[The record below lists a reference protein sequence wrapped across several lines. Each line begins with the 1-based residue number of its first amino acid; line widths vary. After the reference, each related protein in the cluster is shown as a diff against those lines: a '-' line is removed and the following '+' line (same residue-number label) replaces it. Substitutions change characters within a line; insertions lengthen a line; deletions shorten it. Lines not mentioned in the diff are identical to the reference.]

1 MNHNAPR
8 TTSTT
13 PPNTLRTRRT
23 PSRNID
29 SESYG
34 AHTTAASST
43 LQSMINTPLAPYQP
57 TAAPL
62 PRRHP
67 SRANTAIHDS
77 DRPLNASRDTAL
89 RHGRESQRTSSNSS
103 STFWDSP
110 WSSFQDLASQ
120 LLNGSDGSE
129 ETVTS
134 RPQNRKRRPLAATH
148 DRITSAPPAQWGP
161 SGSAGKSLG
170 KGSKEDRLAH
180 VQAKKREGLL
190 AANGHV
196 LPDTTGRFKRRGSDE
211 MHHGSGPPVE
221 TEDRDALVYLHPVKP
236 QDTLAGVMI
245 KYNCEPNVF
254 RKANRLWPNDS
265 IQIRKVVMLPV
276 EACGIKGRKLPDAA
290 PTPEPSTET
299 PDEDFMPTPTAH
311 RPPWPSN
318 TQNQHPQE
326 TPFSSVPSSP
336 SISVTGPPEDSEPPW
351 KHDSWVT
358 IDGFASAVEI
368 ARLPRRTLGFFP
380 RSRRKSQSNSHSH
393 SDLGNNN
400 NSSPPPSSLDLPR
413 LSLQSTSFRNGNK
426 SRSSSTANYPSLSYL
441 HGPGG
446 VGTLGKD
453 VRGPGPAPDGL
464 NKLFAAHLPSVAPR
478 GDSFESQRSDHS
490 SSALGIENVG
500 GAIEG

>member
-1 MNHNAPR
+1 MNYDTPR

-13 PPNTLRTRRT
+13 PPNNTLRTRRT
-23 PSRNID
+23 PSRTID

-43 LQSMINTPLAPYQP
+43 TPFAPYQP

-62 PRRHP
+62 PRRHL
-67 SRANTAIHDS
+67 SRADTAIHDS
-77 DRPLNASRDTAL
+77 DRPLHASRDTAL
-89 RHGRESQRTSSNSS
+89 RRGRESQRTSSNSS
-103 STFWDSP
+103 STFWNSP

-211 MHHGSGPPVE
+211 MPHGSAPPAEE

-276 EACGIKGRKLPDAA
+276 EACGVKGRKLPDAA
-290 PTPEPSTET
+290 PTPEPSTGT
-299 PDEDFMPTPTAH
+299 PDEDFMPTPSAH

-336 SISVTGPPEDSEPPW
+336 SISVTGPPEDSEPAW

-358 IDGFASAVEI
+358 IDGFASPVEI
-368 ARLPRRTLGFFP
+368 A
-380 RSRRKSQSNSHSH
+380 
-393 SDLGNNN
+393 
-400 NSSPPPSSLDLPR
+400 
-413 LSLQSTSFRNGNK
+413 
-426 SRSSSTANYPSLSYL
+426 
-441 HGPGG
+441 
-446 VGTLGKD
+446 
-453 VRGPGPAPDGL
+453 
-464 NKLFAAHLPSVAPR
+464 
-478 GDSFESQRSDHS
+478 
-490 SSALGIENVG
+490 
-500 GAIEG
+500 